1 MEIGLLIY
9 PKAAFFVYGVKM
21 SQKDKIEIP
30 DQVGNENRGEIVL
43 YQPEG
48 EVRLEV
54 RVENETVW
62 LTANQMARLFN
73 RDEKT
78 LRKHIN
84 NVFSEEV
91 EKDNNTH
98 FLRVDGVKQP
108 VAFYSLDVIISVG
121 YRVKS
126 ASGVKFRRWANQV
139 LKEFMLKGYAINQRK
154 IATDLQIVDRLH
166 EQRQLIEGQGVEIA
180 ELRNTTEK
188 RLGEQDS
195 RLSAVEQR
203 IDFFVNAAQ
212 TPTGGILATGTRFD
226 GFVLIS
232 DLVKRAKKSV
242 VFIDPYATIEVLKFA
257 AMRAKG
263 VSAKI
268 YSSRITPE
276 FKAAADL
283 HKKQYPELEL
293 KTMRTIHDRFLLVDD
308 TVYHFG
314 ASFKDMGNEMTAF
327 SVLDFV
333 TPAEVIA
340 KVEQNTNGK

>member
-1 MEIGLLIY
+1 
-9 PKAAFFVYGVKM
+9 
-21 SQKDKIEIP
+21 
-30 DQVGNENRGEIVL
+30 VGFRVNTQRGI
-43 YQPEG
+43 
-48 EVRLEV
+48 
-54 RVENETVW
+54 
-62 LTANQMARLFN
+62 
-73 RDEKT
+73 
-78 LRKHIN
+78 
-84 NVFSEEV
+84 
-91 EKDNNTH
+91 
-98 FLRVDGVKQP
+98 
-108 VAFYSLDVIISVG
+108 
-121 YRVKS
+121 
-126 ASGVKFRRWANQV
+126 KFRRWANQV
-139 LKEFMLKGYAINQRK
+139 LKEYMLKGYAINQRK
-154 IATDLQIVDRLH
+154 ISTDLQIVDRLH
-166 EQRQLIEGQGVEIA
+166 EQWQLIEGQGVEIA

-195 RLSAVEQR
+195 RLSAVEER

-314 ASFKDMGNEMTAF
+314 ASFIKYEGQ
-327 SVLDFV
+327 
-333 TPAEVIA
+333 
-340 KVEQNTNGK
+340 EQRQCLH

>member
-1 MEIGLLIY
+1 MY
-9 PKAAFFVYGVKM
+9 PKAGFFYGVKM
-21 SQKDKIEIP
+21 SKKDKIEIR

-139 LKEFMLKGYAINQRK
+139 LKEYMLKGYAINQRK
-154 IATDLQIVDRLH
+154 ISTDLQIVDRLH
-166 EQRQLIEGQGVEIA
+166 EQRQLIEGQGAEIA

-188 RLGEQDS
+188 RLGEQAS

-226 GFVLIS
+226 GFVLIA
-232 DLVKRAKKSV
+232 DLVKTAEKSV
-242 VFIDPYATIEVLKFA
+242 VFIDPFATVEVLKFA

-333 TPAEVIA
+333 TPAEVIV
-340 KVEQNTNGK
+340 KVEQNTKGK

>member
-1 MEIGLLIY
+1 MRKKSEMETPEL
-9 PKAAFFVYGVKM
+9 
-21 SQKDKIEIP
+21 
-30 DQVGNENRGEIVL
+30 VGGDNRGEIVL

-62 LTANQMARLFN
+62 LTANQMARLFD

-84 NVFSEEV
+84 NTFLEEV
-91 EKDNNTH
+91 ERDNNTH

-126 ASGVKFRRWANQV
+126 ANGVKFRRWANQI
-139 LKEFMLKGYAINQRK
+139 LKDFMLKGYAVRQRK
-154 IATDLQIVDRLH
+154 ITMDLQIADRLH
-166 EQRQLIEGQGVEIA
+166 EQRQLIENQQAEIVEFKGV
-180 ELRNTTEK
+180 TEK
-188 RLGEQDS
+188 

-203 IDFFVNAAQ
+203 IDFFVKASQ
-212 TPTGGILATGTRFD
+212 TPTGGILTTGTRFD
-226 GFVLIS
+226 GFVLIA
-232 DLVKRAKKSV
+232 DLVKSAKRSV

-257 AMRAKG
+257 AKRAKG
-263 VSAKI
+263 VKAVVYSA
-268 YSSRITPE
+268 RITPE
-276 FKAAADL
+276 FKAAIEL
-283 HKKQYPELEL
+283 HNRQYPSLEPR
-293 KTMRTIHDRFLLVDD
+293 TMRTIHDRFLLVDD

-327 SVLDFV
+327 SVLDFI
-333 TPAEVIA
+333 TPTEVIE
-340 KVEQNTNGK
+340 KIQESMKGR

>member
-9 PKAAFFVYGVKM
+9 PKADFFVYGVKM
-21 SQKDKIEIP
+21 SKRDKIEIP

-62 LTANQMARLFN
+62 LTQAQMAKLFN
-73 RDEKT
+73 KDQSVIAR
-78 LRKHIN
+78 HIK
-84 NVFSEEV
+84 NVFKERELQQ
-91 EKDNNTH
+91 EGNMQILHNTLSK
-98 FLRVDGVKQP
+98 FKP
-108 VAFYSLDVIISVG
+108 TAIYSLDVIISVG
-121 YRVKS
+121 YRVRS
-126 ASGVKFRRWANQV
+126 FRGTQFRRWANQV
-139 LKEFMLKGYAINQRK
+139 LKEYMLKGYAINQRK
-154 IATDLQIVDRLH
+154 MATDLQIVDRLH

-180 ELRNTTEK
+180 ELR
-188 RLGEQDS
+188 
-195 RLSAVEQR
+195 
-203 IDFFVNAAQ
+203 NAAQ

-232 DLVKRAKKSV
+232 DLVKRAKKSA

-268 YSSRITPE
+268 YSPRITPE
-276 FKAAADL
+276 FNAAAEL
-283 HKKQYPELEL
+283 HKKQYPGLEL

-314 ASFKDMGNEMTAF
+314 ASFKDMGNEESGAKYKRKI
-327 SVLDFV
+327 VLFNS
-333 TPAEVIA
+333 
-340 KVEQNTNGK
+340 Q

>member
-1 MEIGLLIY
+1 
-9 PKAAFFVYGVKM
+9 M
-21 SQKDKIEIP
+21 SKKDKIEIP

-62 LTANQMARLFN
+62 LSANQMARLFN

-139 LKEFMLKGYAINQRK
+139 LKEYMLKGYAINQRK
-154 IATDLQIVDRLH
+154 LSTDLQIVDRLH
-166 EQRQLIEGQGVEIA
+166 EQRQLIEGQGTEIA
-180 ELRNTTEK
+180 ELKNATEK

-226 GFVLIS
+226 GFILIS
-232 DLVKRAKKSV
+232 DLVKTAKKSV
-242 VFIDPYATIEVLKFA
+242 VFIDPYATVEVLKFA

-263 VSAKI
+263 VSATI
-268 YSSRITPE
+268 YSPRITPE
-276 FKAAADL
+276 FQAAAEL
-283 HKKQYPELEL
+283 HKKQYPNLEL

-333 TPAEVIA
+333 TPEEVIE
-340 KVEQNTNGK
+340 KVRESTKG

>member
-1 MEIGLLIY
+1 
-9 PKAAFFVYGVKM
+9 M
-21 SQKDKIEIP
+21 SKRDKIEIP

-62 LTANQMARLFN
+62 LTQAQMAKLFN
-73 RDEKT
+73 KDQSVIAR
-78 LRKHIN
+78 HIK
-84 NVFSEEV
+84 NVFKERELQQ
-91 EKDNNTH
+91 EGNMQILHNTLSK
-98 FLRVDGVKQP
+98 FKP
-108 VAFYSLDVIISVG
+108 TAIYSLDVIISVG
-121 YRVKS
+121 YRVRS
-126 ASGVKFRRWANQV
+126 FRGTQFRRWANQV
-139 LKEFMLKGYAINQRK
+139 LKEYMLKGYAINQRK
-154 IATDLQIVDRLH
+154 MATDLQIVDRLH

-180 ELRNTTEK
+180 ELR
-188 RLGEQDS
+188 
-195 RLSAVEQR
+195 
-203 IDFFVNAAQ
+203 NAAQ

-232 DLVKRAKKSV
+232 DLVKRAKKSA

-268 YSSRITPE
+268 YSPRITPE
-276 FKAAADL
+276 FNAAAEL
-283 HKKQYPELEL
+283 HKKQYPGLEL

-314 ASFKDMGNEMTAF
+314 ASFKDMGNEESGAKYKRKI
-327 SVLDFV
+327 VLFNS
-333 TPAEVIA
+333 
-340 KVEQNTNGK
+340 Q

>member
-1 MEIGLLIY
+1 
-9 PKAAFFVYGVKM
+9 M
-21 SQKDKIEIP
+21 SKKDKIEIP
-30 DQVGNENRGEIVL
+30 DQVGNDNRGEIVL

-62 LTANQMARLFN
+62 LSANQMARLFN

-98 FLRVDGVKQP
+98 FLRVVGVKQP

-139 LKEFMLKGYAINQRK
+139 LKEYMLKGYAINQRK
-154 IATDLQIVDRLH
+154 LSTDLQIVDRLH
-166 EQRQLIEGQGVEIA
+166 EQRQLIEGQGTEIA
-180 ELRNTTEK
+180 ELRDATEK

-226 GFVLIS
+226 GFVLIA
-232 DLVKRAKKSV
+232 DLVNTAKKSV
-242 VFIDPYATIEVLKFA
+242 VFIDPFATVEVLKFA

-263 VSAKI
+263 VSATI
-268 YSSRITPE
+268 YSPRITPE
-276 FKAAADL
+276 FKAAANL
-283 HKKQYPELEL
+283 HKKQYPNLEL
-293 KTMRTIHDRFLLVDD
+293 KAMRTIHDRFLLVDD

-333 TPAEVIA
+333 TPEEVIE
-340 KVEQNTNGK
+340 KVRESTKG